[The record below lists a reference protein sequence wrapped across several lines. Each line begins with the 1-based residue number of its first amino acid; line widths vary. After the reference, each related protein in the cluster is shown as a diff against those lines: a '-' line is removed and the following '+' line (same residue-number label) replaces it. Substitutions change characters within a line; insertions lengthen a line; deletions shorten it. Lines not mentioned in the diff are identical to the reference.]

1 MKKILVV
8 AAHPDDEILGCGGTI
23 ARYAQEGAEIHS
35 LILGEEVTSRTTVSK
50 KSSHLALENLKKQ
63 ALTANKII
71 GVKKVYFS
79 SLADNRF
86 DTVPLLEI
94 IKEIEKVK
102 NDFKPEIIF
111 THYRSDLNIDHQ
123 ITYQA
128 VLTATRPLPE
138 EFVKTIL
145 AFEVASSTE
154 WNYPLSFSPNVFYDI
169 TKTIDLKIKALAAY
183 HSEMREFPHPRSLP
197 GIKLQAQNRGL
208 QSGVTDAEAFMLVRN
223 IV

>member
-23 ARYAQEGAEIHS
+23 ARYAQQGAEIRS
-35 LILGEEVTSRTTVSK
+35 LILGEGVTSRTTVSK
-50 KSSHLALENLKKQ
+50 KNSHLALENLKKQ
-63 ALTANKII
+63 ALTANKIL

-128 VLTATRPLPE
+128 VLTATRPLPK
-138 EFVKTIL
+138 EFVKMIL

-169 TKTIDLKIKALAAY
+169 TETIDLKIKALAAY
-183 HSEMREFPHPRSLP
+183 HSEMREFPHPRSLS